1 MKDIKRLPKK
11 ESYTVDP
18 LALQVWE
25 DVIYSMDQYTHDSTV
40 SKFFLPEEI
49 TTHCKS
55 TAAIFAQLHFS
66 PIPTSKE
73 VCKTRLFGLF
83 YLSMT
88 CGVQIYLKERAIF
101 TNYSP
106 YVIQSEPS
114 QIREAKRKTLK
125 QLQEGVELFQPITDV
140 LDLFMNQLTPTKEK
154 MKRYNKNREF
164 NEELF
169 DKLLPITLIWG
180 YLFAR
185 EMILD
190 TR

>member
-1 MKDIKRLPKK
+1 MRKLPKK
-11 ESYTVDP
+11 ESYSTDP
-18 LALQVWE
+18 VALQVWE

-40 SKFFLPEEI
+40 SKFFLPEEL

-55 TAAIFAQLHFS
+55 NAAIFAQLHFS
-66 PIPTSKE
+66 PIPSTKE
-73 VCKTRLFGLF
+73 VLKSRLFGLF

-88 CGVQIYLKERAIF
+88 CGIQIFLKERAIF
-101 TNYSP
+101 TNNSP
-106 YVIQSEPS
+106 YLMQTDPKE
-114 QIREAKRKTLK
+114 IREAKRKTLK
-125 QLQEGVELFQPITDV
+125 QLQDGVEIFHPITEV
-140 LDLFMNQLTPTKEK
+140 LELFMMQLSPTKEK
-154 MKRYNKNREF
+154 MKRFNKNRDF